1 MVWQTP
7 QIIKSATAGSHI
19 AVWLQQHYSTQGMFF
34 FTLIFG
40 YLGLHHVLLKA
51 PLIAILFLL
60 GNSLT
65 SGYWYWFDLFQ
76 LAFTEVDDLNKY
88 GLGSPFLFEFGVAVG
103 MWQTGGAT
111 KGRKGEAAS
120 GPTGAPATGAPATG
134 APATGAPATGAPATG
149 APATGATGTP
159 LSPYS
164 NATDPDFAKFVK
176 DEGIKCEEKKPN
188 ILQTGG
194 GEPQKPKEKE
204 EAGKGLAA
212 SAQKLAE
219 TILQLLLGWLS
230 STRKEQPMKT
240 YDWTKVASNTWTYS
254 FIVFFFILS
263 APIGPLSSAI
273 AGDMWGAVF
282 HLFNPFFLIIS
293 IIETFYIIFFPMDVF
308 INGVSRPFP
317 YPQIFTS
324 IDIDGRSPNIQR
336 TTMGPVD
343 PDAAYEAI
351 KPFVDIAGQGMG
363 IAEGL
368 LAYVPLAA
376 GGKLGNAADK
386 FANAALET
394 AQAQAKAPKKGGFVQ
409 RGGAAAVA
417 EEKAEAPQAKT
428 DTVSLAVIGAVLLGG
443 LFLGVGRNILNVVQ
457 GKDDSPPNTGR
468 V

>member
-1 MVWQTP
+1 
-7 QIIKSATAGSHI
+7 
-19 AVWLQQHYSTQGMFF
+19 MFW
-34 FTLIFG
+34 FTLFFG

-51 PLIAILFLL
+51 PLIAVLFIL
-60 GNSLT
+60 GNMLT
-65 SGYWYWFDLFQ
+65 SGYWYWFDLCQ
-76 LAFTEVDDLNKY
+76 LAFTEVDDLNRY

-103 MWQTGGAT
+103 MWQSAGAT
-111 KGRKGEAAS
+111 RGRKGEATAS
-120 GPTGAPATGAPATG
+120 GPTVHPPIVHPPTVP
-134 APATGAPATGAPATG
+134 
-149 APATGATGTP
+149 TGTP

-164 NATDPDFAKFVK
+164 NHSNVRDPEFAKFVK
-176 DEGIKCEEKKPN
+176 DEGIKCEETKANTTRN
-188 ILQTGG
+188 ILQKGG
-194 GEPQKPKEKE
+194 GEPVKEKEEKE

-212 SAQKLAE
+212 SAQKLTE
-219 TILQLLLGWLS
+219 TILQLFLGWLS
-230 STRKEQPMKT
+230 STRKEQGMKT

-282 HLFNPFFLIIS
+282 HLFNPFFFIIS
-293 IIETFYIIFFPMDVF
+293 IIETFYMIFFPMDVF
-308 INGVSRPFP
+308 INGVTRPFP

-324 IDIDGRSPNIQR
+324 LDIDGRSPNIQR
-336 TTMGPVD
+336 TTIGPVD

-363 IAEGL
+363 IAEGM

-376 GGKLGNAADK
+376 GGKVGGAVADIGKAAVI
-386 FANAALET
+386 T
-394 AQAQAKAPKKGGFVQ
+394 AQAQARQGIKKGGFVQ
-409 RGGAAAVA
+409 RGGAAVTAV
-417 EEKAEAPQAKT
+417 EAPQAKT
-428 DTVSLAVIGAVLLGG
+428 DTASLAVIGAVLLGG